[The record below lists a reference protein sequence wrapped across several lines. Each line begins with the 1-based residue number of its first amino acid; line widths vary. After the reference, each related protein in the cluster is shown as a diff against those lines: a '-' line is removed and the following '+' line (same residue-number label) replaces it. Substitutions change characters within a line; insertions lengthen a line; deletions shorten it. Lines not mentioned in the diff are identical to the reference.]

1 MLDRCK
7 TFLFYQQLFE
17 IKTCPSLFHVI
28 SFFLYLKEV
37 PAEAAQLLLL
47 QPGLRAEV
55 HDEETADRNEG
66 EPPS

>member
-1 MLDRCK
+1 M
-7 TFLFYQQLFE
+7 
-17 IKTCPSLFHVI
+17 KTCSFLLHVI
-28 SFFLYLKEV
+28 SFFLSLKEV

-55 HDEETADRNEG
+55 HDEETADGNEG